1 MVGLA
6 FLERR
11 GDNPGRGDSWNKDEK
26 WHGLSQKPSKVYKG
40 DGKMV
45 VRDEAKE
52 LEESSVWSIKEAGH
66 LQRESRSIQVF

>member
-26 WHGLSQKPSKVYKG
+26 
-40 DGKMV
+40 
-45 VRDEAKE
+45 
-52 LEESSVWSIKEAGH
+52 
-66 LQRESRSIQVF
+66 